1 MSTVDAHARL
11 EQSYRRMLWLFP
23 PSYRA
28 ARGHEV
34 VDVLMERADPG
45 QHRPSRGEV
54 VALLR
59 FGVRTWTWRTI
70 SPSRRAGQ
78 DGLGILA
85 VLLPIM
91 LLFPAA
97 AALHVWADISALS
110 GSFRLDSLPFGV
122 DVPAWLLW
130 GVTAVLVVAGR
141 SSWPRYSAIL
151 GVVAY
156 AVAIIVQYEDDNFLV
171 VGNSVGLLAV
181 QVVAAVALSS
191 PQWLDRGRQRIPVW
205 CAAVLG
211 AVTAVL
217 GFLLSTTQY
226 RPPFIN
232 SAVLFPVTAVLA
244 AAFGVAA
251 LFTAAGRALLPIV
264 AALAGLILV
273 AKYRAE
279 SHPWANGQP
288 ATTGAWSHISAGDV
302 LVLIAAPV
310 AVFIIVRTITAAVNT
325 FSRTNPPQRA
335 PIAP

>member
-1 MSTVDAHARL
+1 MSTVDPHVRL

-23 PSYRA
+23 PSYRS
-28 ARGHEV
+28 ARGREV

-45 QHRPSRGEV
+45 QHRPAPDEV

-59 FGVRTWTWRTI
+59 FSVRTWTWRTI
-70 SPSRRAGQ
+70 SPSPAAARDAM
-78 DGLGILA
+78 GILA
-85 VLLPIM
+85 VLLSIM

-97 AALHVWADISALS
+97 AALHIWADISALS
-110 GSFRLDSLPFGV
+110 GSFRLDSLPFGA

-130 GVTAVLVVAGR
+130 CITAVLVVVGR

-156 AVAIIVQYEDDNFLV
+156 SAAIIVQYENNNFLV
-171 VGNSVGLLAV
+171 VGNSLGLLAV
-181 QVVAAVALSS
+181 QVVGAVALAS
-191 PQWLDRGRQRIPVW
+191 PQRLDRGRQRIPVW
-205 CAAVLG
+205 CAAILG
-211 AVTAVL
+211 VATTAL

-226 RPPFIN
+226 RAPFIN
-232 SAVLFPVTAVLA
+232 SPVLLPVTAALA

-251 LFTAAGRALLPIV
+251 LFTAVGRALLPIV

-273 AKYRAE
+273 ARYRAE

-288 ATTGAWSHISAGDV
+288 AETGAWSHISASDV

-310 AVFIIVRTITAAVNT
+310 AVFIAVRTITAAVNS
-325 FSRTNPPQRA
+325 FSRPNPPGRA